1 MEEMI
6 LEIIDNEYQ
15 SLRALRNFLKEN
27 YMKILPSKDLYSY
40 LDTENIEE
48 LVEEDIYYIDD
59 VIATIKKN
67 RNDKF
72 YIVFE
77 IEE

>member
-40 LDTENIEE
+40 LDDEDIEE
-48 LVEEDIYYIDD
+48 LAEEDIYYIDD